1 MGIQGLL
8 RNLHPLLVPPPTH
21 HSNRQ
26 STNDTSN
33 NNDVTSTIKIQ
44 HNIRQF
50 ANKSLA
56 IDASSWLHKAGY
68 TCSSRLVESIESNTR
83 DPQAEK
89 SYTDYM
95 IRRCES
101 LLRDAKISSIY
112 LVFDG
117 VRVPLKRGTNADREE
132 KRQANLAEARR
143 LLSLGRRKEAD
154 EKYKLCVKGTEMM
167 ARVVCAAV
175 QRKWGKHGPVKCI
188 FAPYEADSQLAKLCV
203 DGLAHAVV
211 TEDSDVLVYSAVCR
225 RPFPVIYKL
234 DKKDGSCD
242 VVTMDWLLND
252 KFLTSAG
259 VNGGRRRRRDAEE
272 EEESDSEDDSSAQ
285 DQATTMQVGQKK
297 VKVASSTMSDVEKH
311 PSEIDY
317 GDDNNMM
324 FAPIR
329 RTLPLPSSGGNGRGR
344 SKGGGSELLSY
355 LRAFANREVT
365 TPGAGVR
372 LFVQACVLSGCD
384 YVANN
389 LSKVGPIGAF
399 KLVKEN
405 AHRDP
410 TVRFERIL
418 RGAKILAE
426 PSDNGPDN
434 GDDDVAAGD
443 DFLDSLFQSAS
454 DDQRKEKYEEL
465 LSQSEAV
472 FYYHLVKE
480 VDTEEIVPLVA
491 HKSEDDSNNNLEVG
505 EKFKPCLKR
514 FESGLAFVGSAT
526 DAMKRCHEPAPPIQ
540 ESNGGWMTTAKGR
553 GFNNDNNNKPA
564 NNSHRQATAVAAV
577 LPLVQKKTS
586 LDKFLASSRSSNL
599 SSNKPTGMSFNQP
612 ATNGSKLTKKIPLQS
627 IPNNDPYPYKTSTT
641 GRSANKK
648 EESNPFVHFAHD
660 DAKPKPSKTPVN
672 TRSKSSDKN
681 ATSPFFSPSG
691 AGMNFDY
698 GVLSAS
704 KPPEVEKKIS
714 HEKPSDGIKSKEDN
728 VAIEPLALDDNGI
741 EPTLLDTNKRE
752 ASMVVKHNF
761 FDYEVVTES
770 PPRPRSRYFGKAKGE
785 EGLPRR
791 ISSSPPEHYMS
802 KSKQIPSESV
812 DIIDLVDDSNEE
824 NILNERKPNSPAKSA
839 PKKPSAL
846 AINRTF
852 KCPYTDSSNRQSQST
867 KRKASAI
874 LAGFERQ
881 KEICEPRKRPIGHL
895 LGQKKS
901 VASKSIVTKR
911 PAKPSS
917 LKQFFGGKT

>member
-1 MGIQGLL
+1 
-8 RNLHPLLVPPPTH
+8 
-21 HSNRQ
+21 
-26 STNDTSN
+26 
-33 NNDVTSTIKIQ
+33 
-44 HNIRQF
+44 
-50 ANKSLA
+50 
-56 IDASSWLHKAGY
+56 
-68 TCSSRLVESIESNTR
+68 
-83 DPQAEK
+83 
-89 SYTDYM
+89 M

-117 VRVPLKRGTNADREE
+117 VRVPLKSGTNADREE
-132 KRQANLAEARR
+132 KRRSNLAEARR

-154 EKYKLCVKGTEMM
+154 EKYKLCVKGTELMG
-167 ARVVCAAV
+167 RVVCAAV

-225 RPFPVIYKL
+225 RPFPIIYKL

-252 KFLTSAG
+252 KFLTSSG
-259 VNGGRRRRRDAEE
+259 VNGGRRRRRDK
-272 EEESDSEDDSSAQ
+272 ESDSDSDSDDSSVEDHAR
-285 DQATTMQVGQKK
+285 TMQVGKKK
-297 VKVASSTMSDVEKH
+297 VKVASSSMSGVEEH
-311 PSEIDY
+311 PSEICY

-329 RTLPLPSSGGNGRGR
+329 RTLPLPSSSSSGNGRGR
-344 SKGGGSELLSY
+344 SKGAGSELLSY
-355 LRAFANREVT
+355 LRAFANRELT

-426 PSDNGPDN
+426 PADKGSDDC
-434 GDDDVAAGD
+434 DDDVAAGD
-443 DFLDSLFQSAS
+443 DFLDSLFPSAS
-454 DDQRKEKYEEL
+454 EDQRREKYEEL

-480 VDTEEIVPLVA
+480 VDTDEIVPLVA

-514 FESGLAFVGSAT
+514 FEAGLPFVGSAT
-526 DAMKRCHEPAPPIQ
+526 EAMKRCHEPAPPIQ
-540 ESNGGWMTTAKGR
+540 QSNGGWMTTAKGR
-553 GFNNDNNNKPA
+553 GFNNNNKHANNNQ
-564 NNSHRQATAVAAV
+564 RQATTAAAV
-577 LPLVQKKTS
+577 LPPVQKKTS
-586 LDKFLASSRSSNL
+586 LDKFLASGRTASAGIKNL
-599 SSNKPTGMSFNQP
+599 SSNKPTGMSLSKPTSNG
-612 ATNGSKLTKKIPLQS
+612 TNRSTLTKQTHSIQS
-627 IPNNDPYPYKTSTT
+627 MPKNNPYKSSTMAT
-641 GRSANKK
+641 DRSAKK
-648 EESNPFVHFAHD
+648 EEESNPFVQFAHD
-660 DAKPKPSKTPVN
+660 DVKPKPNKTPVN
-672 TRSKSSDKN
+672 IRSKGSDKN
-681 ATSPFFSPSG
+681 VTSPFFSPNG

-698 GVLSAS
+698 GVHSAS
-704 KPPEVEKKIS
+704 KPQAEKKPS
-714 HEKPSDGIKSKEDN
+714 HEGSSDTTKSEEDK
-728 VAIEPLALDDNGI
+728 VAIEPLELDDNGT
-741 EPTLLDTNKRE
+741 EPALLETNKIE
-752 ASMVVKHNF
+752 ASMIVKHNL

-770 PPRPRSRYFGKAKGE
+770 PPRSRYFSKPKGE

-791 ISSSPPEHYMS
+791 ISSSPPEHF
-802 KSKQIPSESV
+802 KSNQMPSESV
-812 DIIDLVDDSNEE
+812 EIIDLVDDSNEE
-824 NILNERKPNSPAKSA
+824 NILNERKPDSPVKSV
-839 PKKPSAL
+839 PKKPSA
-846 AINRTF
+846 INNTF
-852 KCPYTDSSNRQSQST
+852 KCPYPDSSSRQST

-881 KEICEPRKRPIGHL
+881 KEICEPRKRPSTGGHL

-901 VASKSIVTKR
+901 VVSKSIVTKR
-911 PAKPSS
+911 PTKPSS
-917 LKQFFGGKT
+917 LKQFFGDKT